1 MDKLSDFKA
10 NFRENFVLHFG
21 IYWRY
26 IYLYILLISLP
37 IFCISTIQH
46 KYFEDNIT
54 INTLMF
60 IITMPYVIWAY
71 KFILNMLL
79 FKEYK
84 KIVVTHNLVNVTW
97 KIAIIYFAVQ
107 TIAEILCIIIC
118 NLFFDSNN
126 NYSINI
132 SFIKLV

>member
-1 MDKLSDFKA
+1 MFSDFA
-10 NFRENFVLHFG
+10 
-21 IYWRY
+21 IYLRY
-26 IYLYILLISLP
+26 LYLYILLISLP
-37 IFCISTIQH
+37 IFCIEIMQY

-60 IITMPYVIWAY
+60 IIAMPYVIWAY

-84 KIVVTHNLVNVTW
+84 KIVVTTHKVSNINW
-97 KIAIIYFAVQ
+97 KIAIIYWLIQ
-107 TIAEILCIIIC
+107 SIAQLLCVIVC

-126 NYSINI
+126 ELKHIIYKSYAHNYFLCIFTTI
-132 SFIKLV
+132 S